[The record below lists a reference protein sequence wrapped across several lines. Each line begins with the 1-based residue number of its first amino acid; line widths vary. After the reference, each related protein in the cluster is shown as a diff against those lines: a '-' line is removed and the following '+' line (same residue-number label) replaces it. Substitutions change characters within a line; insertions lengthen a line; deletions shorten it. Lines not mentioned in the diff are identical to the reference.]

1 MRPLRNIWVV
11 LVVALVVSMACT
23 RSTDERVESTAE
35 SDGTAQIATDPG
47 EETGTMQDP
56 PNITDF
62 MDATTTKQ
70 FEEMN
75 SEWQEMVR
83 EGWIAIIKLTPRKDW
98 AEAAQDAVSQSYA
111 QAKIQGGV
119 LGVSV
124 GRVHDIADPSKGT
137 LPAGASPPPFVLTLL
152 SPGYTEAYDL
162 IPEGSL
168 MREYLDI
175 KLRRFTE
182 KGWESVKAQPD
193 EPYSMPVP
201 KLGTGDEFEIRR
213 MLTSAGD
220 AEWLVRRL
228 RTLDE
233 DVARQYEGTED
244 VTERLAVFR
253 KLVEVHGK
261 GQVVKEI
268 LAEWGARSNG
278 LDEEKVAAFVE
289 RTRIRA
295 AEIQARNQMTPRQQ
309 YTNHV
314 ESILCGALMTH
325 IVGQEPRSANSSPGQ
340 CDIANVIDLTKEA
353 LEAGRPSS
361 SEPELREA
369 VAAARQSVDR

>member
-1 MRPLRNIWVV
+1 MKPSRNIWVV
-11 LVVALVVSMACT
+11 IAVALVVSMACT
-23 RSTDERVESTAE
+23 KSTDERIESTAE
-35 SDGTAQIATDPG
+35 SDGTARVATDPG
-47 EETGTMQDP
+47 EETETMQDL

-75 SEWQEMVR
+75 PEWQEMVR
-83 EGWIAIIKLTPRKDW
+83 EGWIAITKLAPREDW
-98 AEAAQDAVSQSYA
+98 AEAVQDVVSQSYA

-124 GRVHDIADPSKGT
+124 GRIQDIADPSKGT
-137 LPAGASPPPFVLTLL
+137 SPVGANPPPFVLTLL
-152 SPGYTEAYDL
+152 PPGYTEAYDL
-162 IPEGSL
+162 MPEGSL

-175 KLRRFTE
+175 KLQRFTE

-193 EPYSMPVP
+193 EPYPMPVP
-201 KLGTGDEFEIRR
+201 KLGAGDEFEIRR

-220 AEWLVRRL
+220 AEWLVRSL

-233 DVARQYEGTED
+233 DVALQYEGTED
-244 VTERLAVFR
+244 VTERLAIFR
-253 KLVEVHGK
+253 ELVEVHGK
-261 GQVVKEI
+261 GQAVEEM

-278 LDEEKVAAFVE
+278 LNEEKVAAFVE
-289 RTRIRA
+289 LTRIRA
-295 AEIQARNQMTPRQQ
+295 AETEARNQMTPRQQ

-314 ESILCGALMTH
+314 ESILCGALMAH

-340 CDIANVIDLTKEA
+340 CDIARVIDLTKEA
-353 LEAGRPSS
+353 LEAGRTSS

-369 VAAARQSVDR
+369 IAVARQSAGR